1 MGGGEIWTCVASADL
16 EVIKTPLLRENNNNL
31 WYYKCVTVSP
41 IACEHILHG
50 KQRKPKDNSKVTGGA
65 IGAAEKESLQ
75 QSLKDF
81 HFCFA
86 GWREIPLA
94 ENDVLESDFQ

>member
-1 MGGGEIWTCVASADL
+1 MS
-16 EVIKTPLLRENNNNL
+16 NNNKSHSL
-31 WYYKCVTVSP
+31 WR
-41 IACEHILHG
+41 ILHG
-50 KQRKPKDNSKVTGGA
+50 KKRKPKDNAKVTGGA

-75 QSLKDF
+75 WSLKDF

-94 ENDVLESDFQ
+94 ENDVLERGLQ